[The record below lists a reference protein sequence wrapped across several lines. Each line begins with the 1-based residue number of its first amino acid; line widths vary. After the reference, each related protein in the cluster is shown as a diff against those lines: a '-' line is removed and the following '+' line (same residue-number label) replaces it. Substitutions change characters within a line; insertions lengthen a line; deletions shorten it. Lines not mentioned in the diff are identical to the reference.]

1 MIQIHHKPQVW
12 STAFLQR
19 NSCAVYQLKHKQKN
33 QQEREKEKVLDGTEG
48 RSWLS
53 WQLTCTFIFSTFS
66 FSILRDSQLKMHC
79 WKSNE
84 WEMLEWSHVQFSIT
98 FSIRVVH
105 CSSRLWKFR
114 KKTNYLPF
122 WGPWM
127 YLKIEQFNWSLWE
140 CANFDISSSNR
151 KVSGTSA

>member
-1 MIQIHHKPQVW
+1 MQYISS
-12 STAFLQR
+12 ST
-19 NSCAVYQLKHKQKN
+19 SKKN
-33 QQEREKEKVLDGTEG
+33 QQERGKEKLLLLILDGTEG

-66 FSILRDSQLKMHC
+66 FSILRDSQLKMRC

-105 CSSRLWKFR
+105 CSCRLWKF
-114 KKTNYLPF
+114 TNYLPF
-122 WGPWM
+122 WGLWM

-140 CANFDISSSNR
+140 CVNFDFCQIKKPVILWFWTASYLSCYAY
-151 KVSGTSA
+151 TCTL